1 MTKKILSV
9 LLAFVLLLGLLPVQS
24 VSAADTTN
32 TVIEIPG
39 GYRFGWKSIALSVPY
54 TASTYSQA
62 KLNTTSGSKANV
74 MNYVVTLPTKEASV
88 TLKNTYANDGSSYI
102 LVSPGKNADGVLD
115 INPTRYAGYTATIA
129 EDGNVVES
137 NFPKT
142 ATINTG
148 ETVTVNL
155 TNGNGQSA
163 YLFLFK
169 GTNGT
174 TVDAGTKYTYSVA
187 YACSFQFVYEGQ
199 VIDPTPVLTQNL
211 TYGGHLCAPDE
222 TLEPLTVAV
231 QPKEGCTFSYQW
243 YSGTDENDISTEIED
258 ATGPSFTPPT
268 STPGITFYKVVV
280 TGTADGV
287 DPVSVDSAVA
297 RIVVR
302 EASSQSFSLDTFFD
316 QPVAKLSG
324 SDTVYYLKWSTLSSG
339 KNESPLAKGDLKMT
353 GRLPDHV
360 TIKRVWTGSPVDA
373 FDLSSKRTVL
383 TVDDDT
389 GAFSLS
395 ISTSFGNDPMVTH
408 NRGKCYY
415 LELSNNEVY
424 TIVVDNDASE
434 LELTHNPSVVQ
445 LYNESDAE
453 TPIPDVFLVTN
464 LQSTSTKTSVIRGT
478 LRSDSPAVLRAQVQ
492 SGGEDLTGK
501 EISTAAML
509 AYWNKGQ
516 TNWVVVNGER
526 LPETGFF
533 SGSSDGDEEF
543 SSAPFTLKPG
553 LNVVEVYT
561 NAFSFAFEPKRVN
574 AWAGM
579 SDVQYK
585 TNGSPSSTPVVDTSS
600 VVYLIDY
607 QGEAATTLPTEEKQN
622 TELASVTAL
631 RYGDVGSK
639 MEPCAMVWDEE
650 AAQYQLCVPAA
661 YQSDAPNEFY
671 YVHSVLLSLRAV
683 AAGANVQVVTDVAG
697 LIAGKQVG
705 SCVFLNMDVLQGK
718 TDPGFT
724 IRVTSADGSATTD
737 YPVRIV
743 YTSSETAPLVN
754 ISGVKTD
761 VPFDGDVYAYYL
773 DFANKDAAN
782 GVMTV
787 TLPEGSAATIDGQS
801 YTSGTEVMLSPKKDF
816 CRLTITAADGY
827 TEKSYYFVTRYANN
841 NTIPYATISDS
852 SKKLAKEMLW
862 KWYDVLENTQVFEDY
877 WPIFMARATGNED
890 GTDYDFSNK
899 YVKNP
904 ARHVMNY
911 STDWSACIQEIVML
925 GYNPYDFP
933 RYVNG
938 KYVEHYNYVEGLLA
952 SSGPFAS
959 DVWYHMGTKTVG
971 APQSKLSSASG
982 TAAREKADL
991 DIRSWAIASLSD
1003 ADGFETKDLVAYID
1017 ALHGSQNTSGT
1028 YTSLWTNKSWH
1039 GDGSTGSN
1047 AFTIGCVLSAIASAG
1062 ADPDKQFE
1070 YKGHTPLQ
1078 TIKDTMFD
1086 EDGRFHSGG
1095 SSSGI
1100 LPKDMIIGL
1109 GDILHG
1115 SNVWA
1120 RYTLT
1125 ADKYNALIAKAK
1137 TLNVDTNSMPE
1148 TFTQTTAC
1156 GKAYYNLYDDVYD
1169 ALVAAGRT
1177 TEAKEMR
1184 PDVIWGMP
1192 QEVFADDVNAIKEDE
1207 VTEEQIK
1214 KLIDQYE
1221 AMDDASRKAVASDV
1235 LAKYQAL
1242 VAKGLALKAQKDGI
1256 TSKADDLYK
1265 KILALPDAA
1274 NIDDSNKE
1282 QTKTSVDAI
1291 RDAMSKADEDLLKWA
1306 GASVLG
1312 KLEAVEKELKDPT
1325 EKITVTFTLLGDH
1338 VHTETE
1344 TNVKHTLTAG
1354 NLKTWIAESTYQ
1366 VNPDTTVWD
1375 FIQPIL
1381 EKKGITW
1388 ETSGTGD
1395 SVYVKS
1401 LTYKGETI
1409 GEFTN
1414 GTNSGWQYTVNGEYP
1429 SVSIAATTLKNKD
1442 VVIFHY
1448 TDDYKQEGS
1457 SGGGDNPDPTPSGD
1471 KYTDQQ
1477 ISDAYKATGNALALK
1492 TPTTGSTNGEWL
1504 MLGLAR
1510 AEHTIDSSSKDAYL
1524 RSVRNHIDVNYKN
1537 GKLSNDKSTENSRI
1551 ILALT
1556 ALGEDPQT
1564 FVTGKNLLE
1573 GYSDFNWTVQQ
1584 GVAGPIFALLAI
1596 DSQKYTV
1603 PGNATIRND
1612 LIEEILDAQR
1622 KGGWSADST
1631 TPDVDMTAM
1640 AIQALAPYYKTNSD
1654 VKDAVNTAISYLF
1667 LQQND
1672 ATGAFPN
1679 ANNELSAESTAQ
1691 VIVALTS
1698 LGKNPA
1704 TEKRFQAG
1712 DKKLSPIDGLMRFYQ
1727 ENGKFSHKLD
1737 ADANDM
1743 ATEQSYYALVSYYR
1757 LKNGKTSL
1765 YDMTD
1770 LKDTTPETVASV
1782 IEKIN
1787 DIGPVTENSYE
1798 DIIAAEE
1805 AYNKLSNAD
1814 KAQLPEEYLDILN
1827 NAKQEYAVLL
1837 ANKKTDAK
1845 KELNDYYLGI
1855 DQKDYGEAGRKK
1867 LSEILAKAQRDITS
1881 AKSCPQV
1888 ESILRQ
1894 AISDLDAVRK
1904 GDITVSFRLIGSLE
1918 ATQDV
1923 NLTAD
1928 SYLPEY
1934 VTWIPTT
1941 KYELASNATVYDLFT
1956 EALSDAG
1963 LSAIG
1968 AEGGYVKTIYA
1979 PSCLGGYA
1987 LSEFTNG
1994 KRSGWMYTLNGK
2006 HSSNA
2011 LTDQKLED
2019 GDMVVWHYV
2028 NDYSH
2033 EVSDWSGDSQHPS
2046 LGNGTYYNGW
2056 LRAADITPERYVE
2069 QLLGKIL
2076 TVGKNGTV
2084 EPKLTLSHLGKS
2096 VTFTFK
2102 PDKGYRVKDVKVDG
2116 KSVGAVT
2123 TYTVDKLTVSTRIE
2137 VTFTNGKLPFT
2148 DVRESDWFY
2157 DDVVFA
2163 YENGLFSGTSDTTF
2177 SPNTSMTRAMLV
2189 TVLYRL
2195 EGQPTVNG
2203 RSGFSDVTFNSY
2215 YEDAVTWAADNGIVN
2230 GISTS
2235 TFSPNANVTRE
2246 QMAAIL
2252 YRYAQYKKY
2261 NTAANS
2267 SLNSFSDHAS
2277 VSGYAVTPLQ
2287 WAVAEKLINGSA
2299 GKLMPTGN
2307 ATRAQVA
2314 AILHRFVT
2322 NVAK

>member
-1 MTKKILSV
+1 MKKKRVFSV
-9 LLAFVLLLGLLPVQS
+9 LLLIVLTLLMTTSVLAEGNTYTVPVKGQKTGLTSFSTGDVTLSKEPVYAKMSDVTMRMGSKTMAYPIQYGCTLTVPSGTSS
-24 VSAADTTN
+24 VTITLNSTTEGCFFRVYEPSGALDPNAMMNGYASQEEAEDVSN
-32 TVIEIPG
+32 TVTIDLDENG
-39 GYRFGWKSIALSVPY
+39 KGKSQVVFPY
-54 TASTYSQA
+54 TYGQVSGTTTYSYSCYGHA
-62 KLNTTSGSKANV
+62 FIRFIVETAESKYKFDSNLPENKQYYQLGTEADALTVNV
-74 MNYVVTLPTKEASV
+74 PVSEGESV
-88 TLKNTYANDGSSYI
+88 TYKWYKGTDAGKIDTLVAESATFTPDTSATGITYYQVKA
-102 LVSPGKNADGVLD
+102 
-115 INPTRYAGYTATIA
+115 
-129 EDGNVVES
+129 
-137 NFPKT
+137 
-142 ATINTG
+142 
-148 ETVTVNL
+148 TVTPVEGEPEEISSRVMTAVVKDPNL
-155 TNGNGQSA
+155 KVS
-163 YLFLFK
+163 L
-169 GTNGT
+169 
-174 TVDAGTKYTYSVA
+174 DKYG
-187 YACSFQFVYEGQ
+187 YADLKKESDHVFSMKTDSEINVFVPKITGK
-199 VIDPTPVLTQNL
+199 L
-211 TYGGHLCAPDE
+211 PD
-222 TLEPLTVAV
+222 
-231 QPKEGCTFSYQW
+231 
-243 YSGTDENDISTEIED
+243 
-258 ATGPSFTPPT
+258 
-268 STPGITFYKVVV
+268 GITIK
-280 TGTADGV
+280 A
-287 DPVSVDSAVA
+287 A
-297 RIVVR
+297 
-302 EASSQSFSLDTFFD
+302 
-316 QPVAKLSG
+316 
-324 SDTVYYLKWSTLSSG
+324 WS
-339 KNESPLAKGDLKMT
+339 
-353 GRLPDHV
+353 
-360 TIKRVWTGSPVDA
+360 GSPVDR
-373 FDLSSKRTVL
+373 FDLTKQGAL
-383 TVDDDT
+383 TTNPDLNTFTLDLKAAVSDPAVANITFVDNP
-389 GAFSLS
+389 GYRHVYGRCLY
-395 ISTSFGNDPMVTH
+395 IQTSD
-408 NRGKCYY
+408 
-415 LELSNNEVY
+415 NEIY
-424 TIVVDNDASE
+424 TIVVDSSSTKSIGYKGNLPE
-434 LELTHNPSVVQ
+434 LVQ
-445 LYNESDAE
+445 LTDLDGTVFSDFQVSE
-453 TPIPDVFLVTN
+453 
-464 LQSTSTKTSVIRGT
+464 LQSTATTSAVVHGTISSTT
-478 LRSDSPAVLRAQVQ
+478 ALRAQVKN
-492 SGGEDLTGK
+492 GGTDPTQTRVNK
-501 EISTAAML
+501 DTSQ
-509 AYWNKGQ
+509 YWSEAHQ
-516 TNWVVVNGER
+516 NWIVVNGQPVGGSFYGLAE
-526 LPETGFF
+526 GF
-533 SGSSDGDEEF
+533 SGNSPAF
-543 SSAPFTLKPG
+543 SLQPG

-561 NAFSFAFEPKRVN
+561 NFQPFMLNNYTLMEDNGLRGTIIREDNSKN
-574 AWAGM
+574 
-579 SDVQYK
+579 QYTYKAIK
-585 TNGSPSSTPVVDTSS
+585 TGS

-607 QGEAATTLPTEEKQN
+607 QGDTTTAPTESTSN
-622 TELASVTAL
+622 TALGNVIAL
-631 RYGDVGSK
+631 RYGEETDYIGTCPVTWN
-639 MEPCAMVWDEE
+639 EDE
-650 AAQYQLCVPAA
+650 QTFILTVPESFNANGPTSA
-661 YQSDAPNEFY
+661 TSFFT
-671 YVHSVLLSLRAV
+671 HSVLMLAKPAGTGATADFTSNVNGLINGEV
-683 AAGANVQVVTDVAG
+683 AANCA
-697 LIAGKQVG
+697 
-705 SCVFLNMDVLQGK
+705 FLNIEKLYGQA
-718 TDPGFT
+718 DPSFNIT
-724 IRVTSADGSATTD
+724 VTAADGTTTKT
-737 YPVRIV
+737 YPVKVIYV
-743 YTSSETAPLVN
+743 SSDTKPGIE
-754 ISGVKTD
+754 VKGPTLD
-761 VPFDGDVYAYYL
+761 VEYSDNTYAYYL
-773 DFANKDAAN
+773 EYTNASASK
-782 GVMTV
+782 GTMTV
-787 TLPEGSAATIDGQS
+787 TVPEGAKATVNGTA
-801 YTSGTEVMLSPKKDF
+801 YTAPITLDPKEDF
-816 CRLTITAADGY
+816 YRVTITAADGVNAS
-827 TEKSYYFVTRYANN
+827 SYYFVTRYADG
-841 NTIPYATISDS
+841 TMPYTTLSAETEA
-852 SKKLAKEMLW
+852 LAKGMLTE
-862 KWYDVLENTQVFEDY
+862 WYDSLRSSNCFSSY
-877 WPIFMARATGNED
+877 WRIFMANATGNAD
-890 GTDYDFSNK
+890 GSAYDFNGA
-899 YVKNP
+899 YVVNP
-904 ARHVMNY
+904 AEHGKKQA
-911 STDWSACIQEIVML
+911 TDWAADILEIVML
-925 GYNPYDFP
+925 GYNPYSFP
-933 RYVNG
+933 YGENPTFDYVND
-938 KYVEHYNYVEGLLA
+938 GLLKCGG
-952 SSGPFAS
+952 GPYANN
-959 DVWYHMGTKTVG
+959 VWYHMATTAAG
-971 APQSKLSSASG
+971 APQTMLPTIQPNAVLP
-982 TAAREKADL
+982 TYDL
-991 DIRSWAIASLSD
+991 DTRAWIIASLSSCY
-1003 ADGFETKDLVAYID
+1003 ETKDMLYYVD
-1017 ALHGSQNTSGT
+1017 SLHNVQDTSGT
-1028 YTSLWTNKSWH
+1028 YTSLWKNQSWH
-1039 GDGSTGSN
+1039 GASSGN
-1047 AFTIGCVLSAIASAG
+1047 AYTTGCVLSAIASSG
-1062 ADPDKQFE
+1062 ADPDRMFAI
-1070 YKGHTPLQ
+1070 GDHTPLK
-1078 TIKDTMFD
+1078 TIRDTMYK
-1086 EDGRFHSGG
+1086 DGLFNGAV
-1095 SSSGI
+1095 
-1100 LPKDMIIGL
+1100 PKDMIIGL
-1109 GDILHG
+1109 GDVLHG

-1125 ADKYNALIAKAK
+1125 EQKYNALIAKAK
-1137 TLNVDTNSMPE
+1137 TLNVNTSSMPE

-1156 GKAYYNLYDDVYD
+1156 GKAYYDLYDDVYD

-1177 TEAKEMR
+1177 AEAKEMR

-1192 QEVFADDVNAIKEDE
+1192 QEVFADEVNKMPKASELTADDLADLE
-1207 VTEEQIK
+1207 
-1214 KLIDQYE
+1214 KLIEQYE

-1242 VAKGLALKAQKDGI
+1242 VAKGLSLKAGDNR
-1256 TSKADDLYK
+1256 AANLYK
-1265 KILALPDAA
+1265 DILALPDAA
-1274 NIDDSNKE
+1274 NINDSNKE

-1291 RDAMSKADEDLLKWA
+1291 RKAMSQADEDLLKWA
-1306 GASVLG
+1306 GASVLS
-1312 KLEAVEKELKDPT
+1312 KLEAVEQELEDPT

-1344 TNVKHTLTAG
+1344 TDVHTLKG
-1354 NLKTWIAESTYQ
+1354 NNLTTWIAEDTYQ

-1375 FIQPIL
+1375 FMQPIL
-1381 EKKGITW
+1381 EKNGIKW
-1388 ETSGTGD
+1388 DAGTGD

-1429 SVSIAATTLKNKD
+1429 SVSIAATTLKDKD

-1457 SGGGDNPDPTPSGD
+1457 SGGGDKPDPAPSGD

-1524 RSVRNHIDVNYKN
+1524 RSVRSYINKNYSN

-1564 FVTGKNLLE
+1564 FVTGNNLLE
-1573 GYSDFNWTVQQ
+1573 GYSDFNWTVKQ

-1603 PGNATIRND
+1603 PDYAKIRND
-1612 LIEEILDAQR
+1612 LIKEILDEQN
-1622 KGGWSADST
+1622 KGGWSADGKT
-1631 TPDVDMTAM
+1631 VDVDMTAM

-1654 VKDAVNTAISYLF
+1654 VKDAVDTAISYLI

-1679 ANNELSAESTAQ
+1679 ADGELTAESTAQ

-1704 TEKRFQAG
+1704 AEKHFQAG

-1770 LKDTTPETVASV
+1770 LKDNTPESVASV
-1782 IEKIN
+1782 IAKI
-1787 DIGPVTENSYE
+1787 DAIGSVTEDSYE
-1798 DIIAAEE
+1798 DIIAARE
-1805 AYNKLSNAD
+1805 AYKKLSNAD
-1814 KAQLPEEYLDILN
+1814 KAQLPDGYLEILE
-1827 NAKQEYAVLL
+1827 NAEKEYAELL

-1888 ESILRQ
+1888 DSILRQ

-1918 ATQDV
+1918 ASQDV
-1923 NLTAD
+1923 NLTTN

-1956 EALSDAG
+1956 EALRDAG

-2056 LRAADITPERYVE
+2056 LRAADISPERYVE

-2116 KSVGAVT
+2116 KSVGPVAS
-2123 TYTVDKLTVSTRIE
+2123 YTVDKLSVSTRIE

-2163 YENGLFSGTSDTTF
+2163 YENGLFAGTSDTTF
-2177 SPNTSMTRAMLV
+2177 SPNSSMTRAMLV

-2230 GISTS
+2230 GTSTS

-2252 YRYAQYKKY
+2252 YRYTQYKQY

-2277 VSGYAVTPLQ
+2277 VSGYAVAPLQ

>member
-1 MTKKILSV
+1 MFLPPHLVVKSHTGGFIVTKHRGLSLALAIILVLVLTVSVFADGDATTSYTVTVPSDLDEKIGNGGLKGFSLNVEPSSVKVDRVTGFVCLQGKKEMNWPNQFEYTLTVPTGTESVTIKLVSASSDSFFLEEEPNKPKLTAIASGVSSIPEGAITETTIALNDGKGSSKLVFPYQKNVKGKYSYASSNVFRFVVVTASPSYTFSSDLPEETYYTFGDTASPLSV
-9 LLAFVLLLGLLPVQS
+9 AVDAENVTYQWFSGG
-24 VSAADTTN
+24 SAASIN
-32 TVIEIPG
+32 QEI
-39 GYRFGWKSIALSVPY
+39 
-54 TASTYSQA
+54 
-62 KLNTTSGSKANV
+62 
-74 MNYVVTLPTKEASV
+74 
-88 TLKNTYANDGSSYI
+88 
-102 LVSPGKNADGVLD
+102 
-115 INPTRYAGYTATIA
+115 
-129 EDGNVVES
+129 
-137 NFPKT
+137 
-142 ATINTG
+142 TG
-148 ETVTVNL
+148 ETTNSYTPDISKLGVTYYRVK
-155 TNGNGQSA
+155 A
-163 YLFLFK
+163 
-169 GTNGT
+169 
-174 TVDAGTKYTYSVA
+174 TVTS
-187 YACSFQFVYEGQ
+187 EGG
-199 VIDPTPVLTQNL
+199 TPVELTSK
-211 TYGGHLCAPDE
+211 A
-222 TLEPLTVAV
+222 
-231 QPKEGCTFSYQW
+231 S
-243 YSGTDENDISTEIED
+243 
-258 ATGPSFTPPT
+258 
-268 STPGITFYKVVV
+268 KVVV
-280 TGTADGV
+280 KAPNVVFAPSTYDKKLLEKENGSDIYSFQMAASNDLSVFTGKITGTLPDGV
-287 DPVSVDSAVA
+287 
-297 RIVVR
+297 
-302 EASSQSFSLDTFFD
+302 
-316 QPVAKLSG
+316 
-324 SDTVYYLKWSTLSSG
+324 
-339 KNESPLAKGDLKMT
+339 
-353 GRLPDHV
+353 
-360 TIKRVWTGSPVDA
+360 TIERVWSGLPVDQ
-373 FDLSSKRTVL
+373 FDLTKDGAINYNYDLNTFTLNLENAVDESITAVKSSPTWKPYHHGYARCL
-383 TVDDDT
+383 Y
-389 GAFSLS
+389 
-395 ISTSFGNDPMVTH
+395 IQTSEN
-408 NRGKCYY
+408 KI
-415 LELSNNEVY
+415 Y
-424 TIVVDNDASE
+424 TIVADNDRCNSGFQSALPE
-434 LELTHNPSVVQ
+434 LVQ
-445 LYNESDAE
+445 LTDQNGTMITGSEVTGLQDAA
-453 TPIPDVFLVTN
+453 
-464 LQSTSTKTSVIRGT
+464 TKTSVIHQT
-478 LRSDSPAVLRAQVQ
+478 ITADESSVLRAQVKN
-492 SGGEDLTGK
+492 GGKIPTQYRVKDGHPGNWN
-501 EISTAAML
+501 EI
-509 AYWNKGQ
+509 Q
-516 TNWVVVNGER
+516 QNWIVVNGQKI
-526 LPETGFF
+526 GGNFYGA
-533 SGSSDGDEEF
+533 SNGVDGESPAF
-543 SSAPFTLKPG
+543 ALQPG

-561 NAFSFAFEPKRVN
+561 NVVPLAFNNNYKADNPGLN
-574 AWAGM
+574 AQVSYEA
-579 SDVQYK
+579 
-585 TNGSPSSTPVVDTSS
+585 TNKKVYTYQVMTTCA

-607 QGEAATTLPTEEKQN
+607 QGTSSATAPAENPT
-622 TELASVTAL
+622 TDLASVLAL
-631 RYGDVGSK
+631 RYGEADDYVVTCPIVWEESEQSYVLTVPETYKSNTPSATSTYYTHAVLLAAKPKMSGATSTFSGTSGLIVGSSVAN
-639 MEPCAMVWDEE
+639 CA
-650 AAQYQLCVPAA
+650 
-661 YQSDAPNEFY
+661 
-671 YVHSVLLSLRAV
+671 
-683 AAGANVQVVTDVAG
+683 
-697 LIAGKQVG
+697 
-705 SCVFLNMDVLQGK
+705 FLNIEALYNLEN
-718 TDPGFT
+718 PSFT
-724 IRVTSADGSATTD
+724 ITVTAANGATKD
-737 YPVRIV
+737 YPVKVV
-743 YTSSETAPLVN
+743 YVSSETKSGITVTGVN
-754 ISGVKTD
+754 LDIPYSSDT
-761 VPFDGDVYAYYL
+761 YTYYL
-773 DFANKDAAN
+773 NYANASATK
-782 GVMTV
+782 GTMTITV
-787 TLPEGSAATIDGQS
+787 PEGAKATVNGTA
-801 YTSGTEVMLSPKKDF
+801 YTEPITLDPKEDF
-816 CRLTITAADGY
+816 YRVTITAADGLN
-827 TEKSYYFVTRYANN
+827 TSSYYFVTKYADG
-841 NTIPYATISDS
+841 TIPYTTISNE
-852 SKKLAKEMLW
+852 SKAVAKEMLSG
-862 KWYDVLENTQVFEDY
+862 WYNALSGSKNFSSY
-877 WPIFMARATGNED
+877 WRIFMATATGNED
-890 GTDYDFSNK
+890 GSAYNFNGA
-899 YVKNP
+899 YVEDP
-904 ARHVMNY
+904 ARHTMKQA
-911 STDWSACIQEIVML
+911 TDWAACIMEIVML
-925 GYNPYDFP
+925 GQNPYDFP
-933 RYVNG
+933 RYENG
-938 KYVEHYNYVEGLLA
+938 VLNEHCNYVQGLIDCGGGDYA
-952 SSGPFAS
+952 NN
-959 DVWYHMGTKTVG
+959 VWYHMATKVTG
-971 APQSKLSSASG
+971 APQTKLSGMKMLSLQ
-982 TAAREKADL
+982 TTYDL
-991 DIRSWAIASLSD
+991 DTRAWAIASLV
-1003 ADGFETKDLVAYID
+1003 GCVEPKDMLLYVD
-1017 ALHGSQNTSGT
+1017 SLHDVQDTSGK
-1028 YTSLWTNKSWH
+1028 YVSLWTNQSWH
-1039 GDGSTGSN
+1039 GASSGNSY
-1047 AFTIGCVLSAIASAG
+1047 TIGCVISAIAASG
-1062 ADPDKQFE
+1062 ADPDRLFALEKA
-1070 YKGHTPLQ
+1070 TPLH
-1078 TIKDTMFD
+1078 TIKNVMYK
-1086 EDGRFHSGG
+1086 DGLFYSNGNSTG
-1095 SSSGI
+1095 V

-1125 ADKYNALIAKAK
+1125 EQKYNALIAKAK
-1137 TLNVDTNSMPE
+1137 TLNVDTNSMPA
-1148 TFTQTTAC
+1148 TFTQTTDC
-1156 GKAYYNLYDDVYD
+1156 GKAYYDLYDDVYD
-1169 ALVAAGRT
+1169 ALVAAGKT
-1177 TEAKEMR
+1177 AEAKEMR

-1192 QEVFADDVNAIKEDE
+1192 YEVFADEVNKMPAADE
-1207 VTEEQIK
+1207 LTVDDLADLE
-1214 KLIDQYE
+1214 KLIAQYE
-1221 AMDDASRKAVASDV
+1221 EMDDASRKAVASDV

-1242 VAKGLALKAQKDGI
+1242 VAKGLSLKAGDNR
-1256 TSKADDLYK
+1256 AANLYK
-1265 KILALPDAA
+1265 DILALPDAA

-1282 QTKTSVDAI
+1282 QVKASVDAI
-1291 RDAMSKADEDLLKWA
+1291 RKAMSDADKELLKWA

-1312 KLEAVEKELKDPT
+1312 KLEAVEQELEDPT

-1338 VHTETE
+1338 VHTETDA
-1344 TNVKHTLTAG
+1344 NVKHTLTAG
-1354 NLKTWIAESTYQ
+1354 NLETWIAESTYQ
-1366 VNPDTTVWD
+1366 VNPDTTVWE
-1375 FIQPIL
+1375 FMQPIL
-1381 EKKGITW
+1381 AKKGIKW
-1388 ETSGTGD
+1388 DAGTGD

-1401 LTYKGETI
+1401 LTYEGVTI

-1414 GTNSGWQYTVNGEYP
+1414 GKLSGWKYTVNGEYP
-1429 SVSIAATTLKNKD
+1429 DVSVATKKLSADD

-1448 TDDYKQEGS
+1448 TDDYTVDDIK
-1457 SGGGDNPDPTPSGD
+1457 GGDNPDPTPSGD

-1477 ISDAYKATGNALALK
+1477 ISDAYTATGNALALK
-1492 TPTTGSTNGEWL
+1492 NPATGSVGGEWL

-1510 AEHTIDSSSKDAYL
+1510 ADHVIASSSKTAYL
-1524 RSVRNHIDVNYKN
+1524 SSVRSYINANYN
-1537 GKLSNDKSTENSRI
+1537 SGKLSNDKSTENSRI
-1551 ILALT
+1551 VLALT

-1573 GYSDFNWTVQQ
+1573 GYSDFDWTVQQ
-1584 GVAGPIFALLAI
+1584 GVTGPIFALLAI
-1596 DSQKYTV
+1596 DSQKYIV

-1612 LIEEILDAQR
+1612 LIEEILKAQ
-1622 KGGWSADST
+1622 KNNGGWSADGKT
-1631 TPDVDMTAM
+1631 VDVDMTAM
-1640 AIQALAPYYKTNSD
+1640 AIQALAPYYKKNNTD
-1654 VKDAVNTAISYLF
+1654 VVEAVNAALVYLVS
-1667 LQQND
+1667 QQNE

-1782 IEKIN
+1782 MEKI
-1787 DIGPVTENSYE
+1787 DAIRTVTEYSYE

-1888 ESILRQ
+1888 DSILRQ

-1923 NLTAD
+1923 NLTTD

-2056 LRAADITPERYVE
+2056 LRAADISPERYVE

-2116 KSVGAVT
+2116 KSVGPVAS
-2123 TYTVDKLTVSTRIE
+2123 YTVDKLSVSTRIE

-2215 YEDAVTWAADNGIVN
+2215 YEDAVTWAANNGIVN
-2230 GISTS
+2230 GTSTS

-2252 YRYAQYKKY
+2252 YRYTQYKQY

-2277 VSGYAVTPLQ
+2277 VSGYAVMPLQ

>member
-1 MTKKILSV
+1 MIKNKSRF
-9 LLAFVLLLGLLPVQS
+9 LLALLLCVALTLGVMVFAADSTPIKTPSTTGLTQFTLSTSPLNIDDAPVLSAFKLKETSVKTLYEYTYIVPANTESVTVSFTSSDRNGFFVERENGTVSIADFTKLQNQPADTISETTVTLVNGKGSSNCILPYVVSGFTGGTAENPTKIDSWKVANFFVYQFHFETEAASASITEDLIPRAVYNPGDTVTPLKIAVSAPETSKVAYTWYRGATPETATTVIEGADEATYTPAATDVGVTYYRVVATITEDGKEPVELRSATTKFVVKKQNVQFSLQTYMKRELQIVDGSEKIYTLKEKLTGLADKHLLYVSKGMLTGTIPDDVTIES
-24 VSAADTTN
+24 VWSGSAADELDLKQEGALTVDYDTN
-32 TVIEIPG
+32 TFVIDLT
-39 GYRFGWKSIALSVPY
+39 KA
-54 TASTYSQA
+54 Q
-62 KLNTTSGSKANV
+62 SK
-74 MNYVVTLPTKEASV
+74 E
-88 TLKNTYANDGSSYI
+88 
-102 LVSPGKNADGVLD
+102 
-115 INPTRYAGYTATIA
+115 
-129 EDGNVVES
+129 
-137 NFPKT
+137 
-142 ATINTG
+142 
-148 ETVTVNL
+148 
-155 TNGNGQSA
+155 SA
-163 YLFLFK
+163 YLAENSQRSVYQHFL
-169 GTNGT
+169 GR
-174 TVDAGTKYTYSVA
+174 
-187 YACSFQFVYEGQ
+187 C
-199 VIDPTPVLTQNL
+199 I
-211 TYGGHLCAPDE
+211 
-222 TLEPLTVAV
+222 
-231 QPKEGCTFSYQW
+231 
-243 YSGTDENDISTEIED
+243 
-258 ATGPSFTPPT
+258 
-268 STPGITFYKVVV
+268 
-280 TGTADGV
+280 
-287 DPVSVDSAVA
+287 
-297 RIVVR
+297 
-302 EASSQSFSLDTFFD
+302 
-316 QPVAKLSG
+316 
-324 SDTVYYLKWSTLSSG
+324 YLK
-339 KNESPLAKGDLKMT
+339 
-353 GRLPDHV
+353 
-360 TIKRVWTGSPVDA
+360 
-373 FDLSSKRTVL
+373 
-383 TVDDDT
+383 
-389 GAFSLS
+389 
-395 ISTSFGNDPMVTH
+395 TSQGI
-408 NRGKCYY
+408 
-415 LELSNNEVY
+415 Y
-424 TIVVDNDASE
+424 TIVMDSDSFDDLSKQYIPRTVE
-434 LELTHNPSVVQ
+434 LVGANGIALPEFQVQ
-445 LYNESDAE
+445 LSADDTVTGSVYQASLTLDTPALLRARVKNRGELAEQQITYGMRYNTWKQTQENWVLVNGQPVGGKFHGQTDVADGTSDA
-453 TPIPDVFLVTN
+453 
-464 LQSTSTKTSVIRGT
+464 
-478 LRSDSPAVLRAQVQ
+478 
-492 SGGEDLTGK
+492 
-501 EISTAAML
+501 
-509 AYWNKGQ
+509 
-516 TNWVVVNGER
+516 
-526 LPETGFF
+526 
-533 SGSSDGDEEF
+533 
-543 SSAPFTLKPG
+543 FTLNPG
-553 LNVVEVYT
+553 WNVVEVYT
-561 NAFSFAFEPKRVN
+561 NFSPYYLLNDSTA
-574 AWAGM
+574 A
-579 SDVQYK
+579 
-585 TNGSPSSTPVVDTSS
+585 SPGIHESILSSGYNFKSVSETS
-600 VVYLIDY
+600 VVYLINFTGNSATDIPKADDADTSLQEVQALHFGVTNANIAICPVRKVEDGY
-607 QGEAATTLPTEEKQN
+607 ELTVPQSFDTNQGERTTYNEYTHAVLIAATPKVPGATATFSGSDGLVIGE
-622 TELASVTAL
+622 SVADGAL
-631 RYGDVGSK
+631 LNMEALYGKDKS
-639 MEPCAMVWDEE
+639 
-650 AAQYQLCVPAA
+650 
-661 YQSDAPNEFY
+661 FTIT
-671 YVHSVLLSLRAV
+671 V
-683 AAGANVQVVTDVAG
+683 AAVNGTT
-697 LIAGKQVG
+697 
-705 SCVFLNMDVLQGK
+705 K
-718 TDPGFT
+718 T
-724 IRVTSADGSATTD
+724 
-737 YPVRIV
+737 
-743 YTSSETAPLVN
+743 YTVH
-754 ISGVKTD
+754 V
-761 VPFDGDVYAYYL
+761 VYASSDINSEIQVTGPTLDNPYNSDIYTYYL
-773 DFANKDAAN
+773 DYTSASAPKGTMAITPPA
-782 GVMTV
+782 GSTV
-787 TLPEGSAATIDGQS
+787 TVNGAA
-801 YTSGTEVMLSPKKDF
+801 YTAGTAIELDPKQDF
-816 CRLTITAADGY
+816 YRLTITAADNV
-827 TEKSYYFVTRYANN
+827 TEKSYYFVTRYKDG
-841 NTIPYATISDS
+841 TVPYATISS
-852 SKKLAKEMLW
+852 ESKQLAKEMLW
-862 KWYDVLENTQVFEDY
+862 KYYETLESSKYFNSY
-877 WPIFMARATGNED
+877 WNIFRAKAATGAE
-890 GTDYDFSNK
+890 GIADYNFDEK
-899 YVKNP
+899 YVKDP
-904 ARHVMNY
+904 ARHTMKY
-911 STDWSACIQEIVML
+911 TTDWAACILEIVML
-925 GYNPYDFP
+925 GRDPYHFPFYDNGVYIEDFD
-933 RYVNG
+933 YVTAFRTR
-938 KYVEHYNYVEGLLA
+938 EG
-952 SSGPFAS
+952 SGAFAS
-959 DVWYHMGTKTVG
+959 DVWYQFAAKAVGDSSSGKLTV
-971 APQSKLSSASG
+971 
-982 TAAREKADL
+982 EKGFALNKDYEWL
-991 DIRSWAIASLSD
+991 DIRAWGIAALAGS
-1003 ADGFETKDLVAYID
+1003 EPKDMVRYVD
-1017 ALHGSQNTSGT
+1017 TLHNEQITNSSSEFQ
-1028 YTSLWTNKSWH
+1028 SLWDNSHGIGNGTNPN
-1039 GDGSTGSN
+1039 TV
-1047 AFTIGCVLSAIASAG
+1047 GCVLSAIAAAG
-1062 ADPDKQFE
+1062 ADPDKQFV
-1070 YKGHTPLQ
+1070 YDGVKPLE
-1078 TIKDTMFD
+1078 TIKETMYRA
-1086 EDGRFHSGG
+1086 DGLFYSGKNSTQTG
-1095 SSSGI
+1095 ELS
-1100 LPKDMIIGL
+1100 KDIVIGL
-1109 GDILHG
+1109 GDVMHG
-1115 SNVWA
+1115 SNVWD
-1120 RYTLT
+1120 RYALT
-1125 ADKYNALIAKAK
+1125 AEKYNALIEKAK
-1137 TLNVDTNSMPE
+1137 KLGVSVDGVPTEFVEADENVSRAYFSLYQKVADELEKTGDTS
-1148 TFTQTTAC
+1148 
-1156 GKAYYNLYDDVYD
+1156 
-1169 ALVAAGRT
+1169 
-1177 TEAKEMR
+1177 MR
-1184 PDVIWGMP
+1184 PKVIWGMP
-1192 QEVFADDVNAIKEDE
+1192 YEVFADEVNKMRAANELTVDDLADLE
-1207 VTEEQIK
+1207 
-1214 KLIDQYE
+1214 KLIAQYE
-1221 AMDDASRKAVASDV
+1221 AMDDSSRKAVASDV

-1242 VAKGLALKAQKDGI
+1242 VAKGLSLKAGDNR
-1256 TSKADDLYK
+1256 AANLYK
-1265 KILALPDAA
+1265 DILALPDAA
-1274 NIDDSNKE
+1274 NINDSNKE

-1312 KLEAVEKELKDPT
+1312 KLEAVEQELKDPT

-1344 TNVKHTLTAG
+1344 TDVHTLKAK
-1354 NLKTWIAESTYQ
+1354 NLETWIAEDTYQ

-1375 FIQPIL
+1375 FIKPIL

-1388 ETSGTGD
+1388 ETSGNGD

-1401 LTYKGETI
+1401 LTYEGVTI

-1414 GTNSGWQYTVNGEYP
+1414 GNLSGWTYTVNGEYP
-1429 SVSIAATTLKNKD
+1429 DVSVAAKKLSAND

-1448 TDDYKQEGS
+1448 TDDYTVDDNK
-1457 SGGGDNPDPTPSGD
+1457 GGDKPDPAPSGD

-1524 RSVRNHIDVNYKN
+1524 RSVRSYIKRDYKN

-1573 GYSDFNWTVQQ
+1573 GYSDFDWTVQQ
-1584 GVAGPIFALLAI
+1584 GVTGPIFALLAI

-1603 PGNATIRND
+1603 PDNATIRND
-1612 LIEEILDAQR
+1612 LIEEILKAQ
-1622 KGGWSADST
+1622 KNNGGWSADGKT
-1631 TPDVDMTAM
+1631 VDVDMTAM
-1640 AIQALAPYYKTNSD
+1640 AIQALAPYYKKNNTD
-1654 VKDAVNTAISYLF
+1654 VVEPVNAALGYLVS
-1667 LQQND
+1667 QQNE

-1679 ANNELSAESTAQ
+1679 AKSELSAESTAQ

-1757 LKNGKTSL
+1757 LKNDKTSL

-2056 LRAADITPERYVE
+2056 LRAADISPERYVE

-2116 KSVGAVT
+2116 KSVGPVAS
-2123 TYTVDKLTVSTRIE
+2123 YTVDKLSVSTRIE

-2195 EGQPTVNG
+2195 EGQPAVNG
-2203 RSGFSDVTFNSY
+2203 RSGFSDVQYNGY

-2261 NTAANS
+2261 NTAASS
-2267 SLNSFSDHAS
+2267 SLNSFSDHTS
-2277 VSGYAVTPLQ
+2277 VSGYAVMPLQ

>member
-1 MTKKILSV
+1 MHPAKHTMT
-9 LLAFVLLLGLLPVQS
+9 
-24 VSAADTTN
+24 
-32 TVIEIPG
+32 
-39 GYRFGWKSIALSVPY
+39 
-54 TASTYSQA
+54 QA
-62 KLNTTSGSKANV
+62 
-74 MNYVVTLPTKEASV
+74 
-88 TLKNTYANDGSSYI
+88 
-102 LVSPGKNADGVLD
+102 
-115 INPTRYAGYTATIA
+115 
-129 EDGNVVES
+129 
-137 NFPKT
+137 
-142 ATINTG
+142 
-148 ETVTVNL
+148 
-155 TNGNGQSA
+155 
-163 YLFLFK
+163 
-169 GTNGT
+169 
-174 TVDAGTKYTYSVA
+174 
-187 YACSFQFVYEGQ
+187 
-199 VIDPTPVLTQNL
+199 
-211 TYGGHLCAPDE
+211 
-222 TLEPLTVAV
+222 
-231 QPKEGCTFSYQW
+231 
-243 YSGTDENDISTEIED
+243 
-258 ATGPSFTPPT
+258 
-268 STPGITFYKVVV
+268 
-280 TGTADGV
+280 
-287 DPVSVDSAVA
+287 
-297 RIVVR
+297 
-302 EASSQSFSLDTFFD
+302 
-316 QPVAKLSG
+316 
-324 SDTVYYLKWSTLSSG
+324 
-339 KNESPLAKGDLKMT
+339 
-353 GRLPDHV
+353 
-360 TIKRVWTGSPVDA
+360 
-373 FDLSSKRTVL
+373 
-383 TVDDDT
+383 
-389 GAFSLS
+389 
-395 ISTSFGNDPMVTH
+395 
-408 NRGKCYY
+408 
-415 LELSNNEVY
+415 
-424 TIVVDNDASE
+424 
-434 LELTHNPSVVQ
+434 
-445 LYNESDAE
+445 
-453 TPIPDVFLVTN
+453 
-464 LQSTSTKTSVIRGT
+464 
-478 LRSDSPAVLRAQVQ
+478 
-492 SGGEDLTGK
+492 
-501 EISTAAML
+501 
-509 AYWNKGQ
+509 
-516 TNWVVVNGER
+516 
-526 LPETGFF
+526 
-533 SGSSDGDEEF
+533 
-543 SSAPFTLKPG
+543 
-553 LNVVEVYT
+553 
-561 NAFSFAFEPKRVN
+561 
-574 AWAGM
+574 
-579 SDVQYK
+579 
-585 TNGSPSSTPVVDTSS
+585 
-600 VVYLIDY
+600 
-607 QGEAATTLPTEEKQN
+607 
-622 TELASVTAL
+622 
-631 RYGDVGSK
+631 
-639 MEPCAMVWDEE
+639 
-650 AAQYQLCVPAA
+650 
-661 YQSDAPNEFY
+661 
-671 YVHSVLLSLRAV
+671 
-683 AAGANVQVVTDVAG
+683 
-697 LIAGKQVG
+697 
-705 SCVFLNMDVLQGK
+705 
-718 TDPGFT
+718 
-724 IRVTSADGSATTD
+724 
-737 YPVRIV
+737 
-743 YTSSETAPLVN
+743 
-754 ISGVKTD
+754 
-761 VPFDGDVYAYYL
+761 
-773 DFANKDAAN
+773 
-782 GVMTV
+782 
-787 TLPEGSAATIDGQS
+787 
-801 YTSGTEVMLSPKKDF
+801 
-816 CRLTITAADGY
+816 
-827 TEKSYYFVTRYANN
+827 
-841 NTIPYATISDS
+841 
-852 SKKLAKEMLW
+852 
-862 KWYDVLENTQVFEDY
+862 
-877 WPIFMARATGNED
+877 
-890 GTDYDFSNK
+890 
-899 YVKNP
+899 
-904 ARHVMNY
+904 
-911 STDWSACIQEIVML
+911 TDWAACIMEIIML
-925 GYNPYDFP
+925 GRNPYDFP
-933 RYVNG
+933 RYENG
-938 KYVEHYNYVEGLLA
+938 VLNEHYNYVQGLIDCGT
-952 SSGPFAS
+952 GPFAN
-959 DVWYHMGTKTVG
+959 DVWYTFAAQAAGLKH
-971 APQSKLSSASG
+971 PAS
-982 TAAREKADL
+982 TENALNRTFDL
-991 DIRSWAIASLSD
+991 DTRAWTIAALSGELSTKELVYYVDSLHD
-1003 ADGFETKDLVAYID
+1003 VQD
-1017 ALHGSQNTSGT
+1017 TSGT
-1028 YTSLWTNKSWH
+1028 YTSLWTNQSYH
-1039 GDGSTGSN
+1039 GASSGN
-1047 AFTIGCVLSAIASAG
+1047 AYTIGCVLSAIASAG
-1062 ADPDKQFE
+1062 ADPDVQFA
-1070 YKGHTPLQ
+1070 YGNHTPLQ
-1078 TIKDTMFD
+1078 TIKETMYK
-1086 EDGRFHSGG
+1086 DGLFYSNG
-1095 SSSGI
+1095 SNDGV

-1109 GDILHG
+1109 GDVLHG

-1125 ADKYNALIAKAK
+1125 ADKYDSLIAKAN
-1137 TLNVDTNSMPE
+1137 TLNVDTSSMPAP
-1148 TFTQTTAC
+1148 FTQTTKC
-1156 GKAYYNLYDDVYD
+1156 GKAYYDLYDAVYA

-1177 TEAKEMR
+1177 AEAKEMR

-1192 QEVFADDVNAIKEDE
+1192 YEAFADEVNKMPEASALKAENLADLE
-1207 VTEEQIK
+1207 
-1214 KLIDQYE
+1214 KLIAQYE
-1221 AMDDASRKAVASDV
+1221 AMDDSSRKAVASDV

-1242 VAKGLALKAQKDGI
+1242 VAKGLSLKAGDNR
-1256 TSKADDLYK
+1256 AANLYK
-1265 KILALPDAA
+1265 DILALPDAA
-1274 NIDDSNKE
+1274 NINDSNKE

-1291 RDAMSKADEDLLKWA
+1291 RKAMSKADEDLLKWA

-1312 KLEAVEKELKDPT
+1312 KLEAVEKELEDPT

-1344 TNVKHTLTAG
+1344 TDVKHTLTAG
-1354 NLKTWIAESTYQ
+1354 NLETWIAEDTYQ

-1375 FIQPIL
+1375 FMQPIL
-1381 EKKGITW
+1381 TKNGITP
-1388 ETSGTGD
+1388 ETSGNGN

-1401 LTYKGETI
+1401 LTREGKRI

-1414 GTNSGWQYTVNGEYP
+1414 GNLSGWKYTVNGEYP
-1429 SVSIAATTLKNKD
+1429 SVSIAAKKLSADD

-1448 TDDYKQEGS
+1448 TDDYTVDDIK
-1457 SGGGDNPDPTPSGD
+1457 GGDNPDPTPSGD
-1471 KYTDQQ
+1471 KFTDQQ
-1477 ISDAYKATGNALALK
+1477 ISDAYTATGNALALK
-1492 TPTTGSTNGEWL
+1492 NPSTGSVGGEWL

-1510 AEHTIDSSSKDAYL
+1510 ADHVISSSSKDAYL
-1524 RSVRNHIDVNYKN
+1524 SSVRSYINENYNN

-1654 VKDAVNTAISYLF
+1654 VKDAVNTAISYLI

-1704 TEKRFQAG
+1704 TERRFQAG
-1712 DKKLSPIDGLMRFYQ
+1712 DKKLSPIDGLMRFYKG
-1727 ENGKFSHKLD
+1727 NGKFSHKLD

-1770 LKDTTPETVASV
+1770 LKDNTPESVASV
-1782 IEKIN
+1782 IAKI
-1787 DIGPVTENSYE
+1787 DAIGSVTEDSYE
-1798 DIIAAEE
+1798 DIIAARE
-1805 AYNKLSNAD
+1805 AYKKLSNAD
-1814 KAQLPEEYLDILN
+1814 KAQLPDGYLEILE
-1827 NAKQEYAVLL
+1827 NAEKEYAELL

-1888 ESILRQ
+1888 DSILRQ

-1918 ATQDV
+1918 ASQDV
-1923 NLTAD
+1923 NLTTD

-1956 EALSDAG
+1956 EALRDAG

-2056 LRAADITPERYVE
+2056 LRAADISPERYVE

-2116 KSVGAVT
+2116 KSVGPVAS
-2123 TYTVDKLTVSTRIE
+2123 YTVDKLSVSTRIE

-2157 DDVVFA
+2157 DDVIFA
-2163 YENGLFSGTSDTTF
+2163 YENGLFAGTSDTTF
-2177 SPNTSMTRAMLV
+2177 SPNASMTRAMLV

-2195 EGQPTVNG
+2195 EGQPAVNG

-2215 YEDAVTWAADNGIVN
+2215 YEDAVTWAANNGIVN
-2230 GISTS
+2230 GTSTS

-2261 NTAANS
+2261 NTSASS

-2287 WAVAEKLINGSA
+2287 WAVAEKLVNGSA

-2314 AILHRFVT
+2314 AILHRFVA

>member
-9 LLAFVLLLGLLPVQS
+9 LLAFVLLFGLLPVQS
-24 VSAADTTN
+24 VSAADDTN
-32 TVIEIPG
+32 TVINIPG
-39 GYRFGWKSIALSVPY
+39 GYIFGWNSIALSVPY

-62 KLNTTSGSKANV
+62 KLNTTSGSKASV

-88 TLKNTYANDGSSYI
+88 TLKNTYANDGNSYI

-115 INPTRYAGYTATIA
+115 INPARNAVYTATIA

-137 NFPKT
+137 DFPTT

-163 YLFLFK
+163 YLFLLRGK
-169 GTNGT
+169 NGT
-174 TVDAGTKYTYSVA
+174 SVEEGTRYSYSVA

-199 VIDPTPVLTQNL
+199 KIDPTPVLTQNL

-395 ISTSFGNDPMVTH
+395 ISTTFGNDPMVTH

-553 LNVVEVYT
+553 LNAVEVYT

-631 RYGDVGSK
+631 RYGNVGSK

-787 TLPEGSAATIDGQS
+787 TLPEGSAATMDGQS

-991 DIRSWAIASLSD
+991 DIRSWAIASLAECVD
-1003 ADGFETKDLVAYID
+1003 TKDIVRYVD
-1017 ALHGSQNTSGT
+1017 GLHDSHNTSGP
-1028 YTSLWTNKSWH
+1028 YISLWTNQSFH
-1039 GDGSTGSN
+1039 GATGGN
-1047 AFTIGCVLSAIASAG
+1047 TYTIGCVLSAIASSG
-1062 ADPDKQFE
+1062 ADPDKQFA
-1070 YKGHTPLQ
+1070 YDGHTPLQ
-1078 TIKDTMFD
+1078 TIKDVLYV
-1086 EDGRFHSGG
+1086 DGLFRPIGG
-1095 SSSGI
+1095 SPA
-1100 LPKDMIIGL
+1100 LPKDMVIGL

-1125 ADKYNALIAKAK
+1125 ADKYNSLIAKAK
-1137 TLNVDTNSMPE
+1137 TLNVDTSSMPE
-1148 TFTQTTAC
+1148 TFMQTTAC
-1156 GKAYYNLYDDVYD
+1156 GKAYYDLYDDVYD

-1177 TEAKEMR
+1177 AEAKEMR

-1192 QEVFADDVNAIKEDE
+1192 YEAFADEVNKMPEASALTAENLADLE
-1207 VTEEQIK
+1207 
-1214 KLIDQYE
+1214 KLIAQYE
-1221 AMDDASRKAVASDV
+1221 AMDDSSRKAVASDV

-1242 VAKGLALKAQKDGI
+1242 VAKGLALKAQQDNI

-1282 QTKTSVDAI
+1282 QVKASVDAI
-1291 RDAMSKADEDLLKWA
+1291 RKAMSKADEDLLKWA

-1312 KLEAVEKELKDPT
+1312 KLEAVEQELEDPT

-1344 TNVKHTLTAG
+1344 TDVHTLKDG
-1354 NLKTWIAESTYQ
+1354 NLTTWIATDTYQ

-1375 FIQPIL
+1375 FLQPIL
-1381 EKKGITW
+1381 TKNGITP

-1401 LTYKGETI
+1401 LTYKGEKI

-1414 GTNSGWQYTVNGEYP
+1414 GNLSGWKYTVNGEYP
-1429 SVSIAATTLKNKD
+1429 SVSIAAKKLNADD

-1448 TDDYKQEGS
+1448 TDDYKVDDIKGGGS
-1457 SGGGDNPDPTPSGD
+1457 SDPEPGD

-1477 ISDAYKATGNALALK
+1477 ISDTYTATGNALALK
-1492 TPTTGSTNGEWL
+1492 NPSTGSVGGEWL

-1510 AEHTIDSSSKDAYL
+1510 ADHVISSSSKDAYL
-1524 RSVRNHIDVNYKN
+1524 RSVRSYINANYNN

-1564 FVTGKNLLE
+1564 FVAGKNLLE
-1573 GYSDFNWTVQQ
+1573 GYSDFDWTVQQ
-1584 GVAGPIFALLAI
+1584 GVTGPIFALLAI

-1603 PGNATIRND
+1603 PDYANIRND
-1612 LIEEILDAQR
+1612 LIKEILDEQ
-1622 KGGWSADST
+1622 KNNGGWSADGT
-1631 TPDVDMTAM
+1631 AADVDMTAM
-1640 AIQALAPYYKTNSD
+1640 AIQALAPYYKKNNTG
-1654 VKDAVNTAISYLF
+1654 VVEAVNAALVYLVS
-1667 LQQND
+1667 QQNE

-1737 ADANDM
+1737 AAANDM

-1827 NAKQEYAVLL
+1827 NAKQEYAELL

-1888 ESILRQ
+1888 DSILRQ

-1923 NLTAD
+1923 NLTTD

-1956 EALSDAG
+1956 EALRDAG

-1987 LSEFTNG
+1987 LSEFSNG

-2056 LRAADITPERYVE
+2056 LRAADISPERYVE

-2137 VTFTNGKLPFT
+2137 IEFTNGTLPFT

-2195 EGQPTVNG
+2195 EGQPAVNG
-2203 RSGFSDVTFNSY
+2203 RSGFSDVQYNGY

-2261 NTAANS
+2261 NTAASS

-2277 VSGYAVTPLQ
+2277 VSGYAVMPLQ

>member
-1 MTKKILSV
+1 MKKSKRCLSLIVSLLCIMLAFSSVVGAESASTFATNETSGMTSFTLSQELNKKDGPVTASDTFGFSDYKKKTVPIYEYTFEVPAGTTEVVLSFTSSDTENGCFVEAESGTLSLMNDYLQPKTKPANALNENKTTVDIVNGTGSTKCILS
-9 LLAFVLLLGLLPVQS
+9 
-24 VSAADTTN
+24 
-32 TVIEIPG
+32 
-39 GYRFGWKSIALSVPY
+39 
-54 TASTYSQA
+54 
-62 KLNTTSGSKANV
+62 
-74 MNYVVTLPTKEASV
+74 
-88 TLKNTYANDGSSYI
+88 
-102 LVSPGKNADGVLD
+102 
-115 INPTRYAGYTATIA
+115 YTATGSEMNRKWSVGNNKIFRFCFVEASDTISLETPLPERIQYNQGDTAQALSIA
-129 EDGNVVES
+129 VNAPNGSDIQYRWYYGATAETAATLIEGANTNEYTPTTDTVGVTYYRV
-137 NFPKT
+137 T
-142 ATINTG
+142 ATIPTEEGKAPVVLNSTAKFVVKDPNVQFALTTYTDFHSDFKLESSENYAQLYTLKWDSKSLRELIYVFGGKISGTLPDNVTIEKVWSGSPGEEYDLSKEGAVKYDYDKNT
-148 ETVTVNL
+148 
-155 TNGNGQSA
+155 
-163 YLFLFK
+163 F
-169 GTNGT
+169 
-174 TVDAGTKYTYSVA
+174 
-187 YACSFQFVYEGQ
+187 
-199 VIDPTPVLTQNL
+199 VIDLVTAATP
-211 TYGGHLCAPDE
+211 E
-222 TLEPLTVAV
+222 VADIAGKTSV
-231 QPKEGCTFSYQW
+231 SYQHFLGRCL
-243 YSGTDENDISTEIED
+243 YLK
-258 ATGPSFTPPT
+258 T
-268 STPGITFYKVVV
+268 ST
-280 TGTADGV
+280 
-287 DPVSVDSAVA
+287 
-297 RIVVR
+297 
-302 EASSQSFSLDTFFD
+302 
-316 QPVAKLSG
+316 
-324 SDTVYYLKWSTLSSG
+324 G
-339 KNESPLAKGDLKMT
+339 K
-353 GRLPDHV
+353 
-360 TIKRVWTGSPVDA
+360 
-373 FDLSSKRTVL
+373 
-383 TVDDDT
+383 
-389 GAFSLS
+389 
-395 ISTSFGNDPMVTH
+395 
-408 NRGKCYY
+408 
-415 LELSNNEVY
+415 VY
-424 TIVVDNDASE
+424 TIVADGGGNDESYWKYHPEYVELVDQNGTALSDYRVSSPATGVRSS
-434 LELTHNPSVVQ
+434 SVVSGS
-445 LYNESDAE
+445 LTSDA
-453 TPIPDVFLVTN
+453 PV
-464 LQSTSTKTSVIRGT
+464 
-478 LRSDSPAVLRAQVQ
+478 VLRAQVCN
-492 SGGEDLTGK
+492 SDIGFVGHKIEPRTFAASWK
-501 EISTAAML
+501 ESQL
-509 AYWNKGQ
+509 
-516 TNWVVVNGER
+516 NWVLVNGE
-526 LPETGFF
+526 PVGGTFHGKTDTANGI
-533 SGSSDGDEEF
+533 SP
-543 SSAPFTLKPG
+543 AFTLQPG
-553 LNVVEVYT
+553 LNVIEVYT
-561 NAFSFAFEPKRVN
+561 NLRPYWLQNDSAETRSGLIGTVFSTNAAGEDLAFKSIA
-574 AWAGM
+574 
-579 SDVQYK
+579 
-585 TNGSPSSTPVVDTSS
+585 TTS

-607 QGEAATTLPTEEKQN
+607 QGTSAQN
-622 TELASVTAL
+622 IPQDNQTDTSLQEVQAL
-631 RYGDVGSK
+631 RFGVTNSLVAECPLIKNGDG
-639 MEPCAMVWDEE
+639 
-650 AAQYQLCVPAA
+650 YLLTVPKSFDTDKGESTYFREYTHA
-661 YQSDAPNEFY
+661 
-671 YVHSVLLSLRAV
+671 VLLAAKPKIPGAKAEFSGVEGLVLGESV
-683 AAGANVQVVTDVAG
+683 ADSA
-697 LIAGKQVG
+697 
-705 SCVFLNMDVLQGK
+705 FLNMEALYGKEEKSFTIKVTAADGK
-718 TDPGFT
+718 TT
-724 IRVTSADGSATTD
+724 KE
-737 YPVRIV
+737 YPVNVV
-743 YTSSETAPLVN
+743 YASDAAIPTISVTGGASLDTAFNAET
-754 ISGVKTD
+754 
-761 VPFDGDVYAYYL
+761 YAYYL
-773 DFANKDAAN
+773 DYKSMGELSFLN
-782 GVMTV
+782 VS
-787 TLPEGSAATIDGQS
+787 LPDGATATINNEAFTGEKQIELNKS
-801 YTSGTEVMLSPKKDF
+801 VDF
-816 CRLTITAADGY
+816 YRLTITAADNK
-827 TEKSYYFVTRYANN
+827 TVKTYYFVTRLEKDGS
-841 NTIPYATISDS
+841 IPYATVSDN
-852 SKKLAKEMLW
+852 SKKLAKDMLW
-862 KWYDVLENTQVFEDY
+862 KYYENLKDTTYFSGY
-877 WPIFMARATGNED
+877 WNIFMAKAATGYD
-890 GTDYDFSNK
+890 TSVPAFDFSNK
-899 YVKNP
+899 YVKDP
-904 ARHVMNY
+904 ARHKMENT
-911 STDWSACIQEIVML
+911 TDWAACIMEIVML
-925 GYNPYDFP
+925 GYDPYHFP
-933 RYVNG
+933 RYVDG
-938 KYVEHYNYVEGLLA
+938 KYVADYNYVEG
-952 SSGPFAS
+952 FRNQ
-959 DVWYHMGTKTVG
+959 TVG
-971 APQSKLSSASG
+971 AYANSTWYQFAAKAIGDPITMKKSMESLALNSSY
-982 TAAREKADL
+982 DL
-991 DIRSWAIASLSD
+991 DTRAWSIASL
-1003 ADGFETKDLVAYID
+1003 AGCVETKDMVRYVD
-1017 ALHGSQNTSGT
+1017 SLHDSHITDGEFK
-1028 YTSLWTNKSWH
+1028 SLWRNLSWDEP
-1039 GDGSTGSN
+1039 GANNYTV
-1047 AFTIGCVLSAIASAG
+1047 GCVLQAIAASG
-1062 ADPDKQFE
+1062 ADPDKLFA
-1070 YKGHTPLQ
+1070 YGGNTPLQ
-1078 TIKDTMFD
+1078 TIQNVMFRD
-1086 EDGRFHSGG
+1086 DGYFY
-1095 SSSGI
+1095 SSTTDKQAGA

-1109 GDILHG
+1109 GDILYG
-1115 SNVWA
+1115 SSVWV
-1120 RYTLT
+1120 RYALT
-1125 ADKYNALIAKAK
+1125 AEKYNALIDKAK
-1137 TLNVDTNSMPE
+1137 TEGISITDMPTFEENNEASSRAYFKLYQQVADKLEANNDYSMRPKVTFGMPYELFSDKVKAMPE
-1148 TFTQTTAC
+1148 AFALTTNDLSKL
-1156 GKAYYNLYDDVYD
+1156 KALIAEYEGLDDSNKSALASLNRNDESNYY
-1169 ALVAAGRT
+1169 G
-1177 TEAKEMR
+1177 
-1184 PDVIWGMP
+1184 
-1192 QEVFADDVNAIKEDE
+1192 
-1207 VTEEQIK
+1207 
-1214 KLIDQYE
+1214 
-1221 AMDDASRKAVASDV
+1221 V
-1235 LAKYQAL
+1235 LTKYQAL
-1242 VAKGLALKAQKDGI
+1242 VAKGLSLKAQQDGI

-1282 QTKTSVDAI
+1282 QVKASVDAI

-1312 KLEAVEKELKDPT
+1312 KLEAVEQELEDPR

-1338 VHTETE
+1338 KHTETE

-1354 NLKTWIAESTYQ
+1354 NLETWIAESTYQ

-1375 FIQPIL
+1375 FMQPIL
-1381 EKKGITW
+1381 EKNGIKW
-1388 ETSGTGD
+1388 DAGTGD

-1401 LTYKGETI
+1401 LTYKGKTI

-1414 GTNSGWQYTVNGEYP
+1414 GKLSGWKYTVNGEYP
-1429 SVSIAATTLKNKD
+1429 DVSVAAKKLSAGD
-1442 VVIFHY
+1442 EIIFHY
-1448 TDDYKQEGS
+1448 TDDYTVDDIK
-1457 SGGGDNPDPTPSGD
+1457 GGDKPDPTPSGD

-1477 ISDAYKATGNALALK
+1477 ISDAYRATGNALALK
-1492 TPTTGSTNGEWL
+1492 NPTTGSVGGEWL

-1510 AEHTIDSSSKDAYL
+1510 ADHVISSSSKDAYL
-1524 RSVRNHIDVNYKN
+1524 SSVRSYINENYN
-1537 GKLSNDKSTENSRI
+1537 SGKLSKDKSTENSRI

-1573 GYSDFNWTVQQ
+1573 GYSDFDWTVQQ
-1584 GVAGPIFALLAI
+1584 GVTGPIFALLAI

-1603 PGNATIRND
+1603 PDYATIRND
-1612 LIEEILDAQR
+1612 LIEEILKAQENN
-1622 KGGWSADST
+1622 GGWSADGKT
-1631 TPDVDMTAM
+1631 VDVDMTAM
-1640 AIQALAPYYKTNSD
+1640 AIQALAPYYKKNNTD
-1654 VKDAVNTAISYLF
+1654 VVEPVNAALGYLVS
-1667 LQQND
+1667 QQNE

-1679 ANNELSAESTAQ
+1679 AKSELSAESTAQ

-1757 LKNGKTSL
+1757 LKNDKTSL

-1923 NLTAD
+1923 NLTTD

-1987 LSEFTNG
+1987 LSEFSNG

-2056 LRAADITPERYVE
+2056 LRAADISPERYVE

-2116 KSVGAVT
+2116 KSVGPVAS
-2123 TYTVDKLTVSTRIE
+2123 YTVDKLSVSTRIE

-2195 EGQPTVNG
+2195 EGQPAVNG
-2203 RSGFSDVTFNSY
+2203 RSGFSDVQYNGY

-2261 NTAANS
+2261 NTAASS

-2277 VSGYAVTPLQ
+2277 VSGYAVMPLQ

>member
-1 MTKKILSV
+1 M
-9 LLAFVLLLGLLPVQS
+9 
-24 VSAADTTN
+24 
-32 TVIEIPG
+32 
-39 GYRFGWKSIALSVPY
+39 
-54 TASTYSQA
+54 
-62 KLNTTSGSKANV
+62 
-74 MNYVVTLPTKEASV
+74 
-88 TLKNTYANDGSSYI
+88 
-102 LVSPGKNADGVLD
+102 
-115 INPTRYAGYTATIA
+115 
-129 EDGNVVES
+129 
-137 NFPKT
+137 
-142 ATINTG
+142 
-148 ETVTVNL
+148 
-155 TNGNGQSA
+155 
-163 YLFLFK
+163 
-169 GTNGT
+169 
-174 TVDAGTKYTYSVA
+174 
-187 YACSFQFVYEGQ
+187 
-199 VIDPTPVLTQNL
+199 
-211 TYGGHLCAPDE
+211 
-222 TLEPLTVAV
+222 
-231 QPKEGCTFSYQW
+231 
-243 YSGTDENDISTEIED
+243 
-258 ATGPSFTPPT
+258 
-268 STPGITFYKVVV
+268 
-280 TGTADGV
+280 
-287 DPVSVDSAVA
+287 
-297 RIVVR
+297 
-302 EASSQSFSLDTFFD
+302 
-316 QPVAKLSG
+316 
-324 SDTVYYLKWSTLSSG
+324 
-339 KNESPLAKGDLKMT
+339 
-353 GRLPDHV
+353 
-360 TIKRVWTGSPVDA
+360 
-373 FDLSSKRTVL
+373 
-383 TVDDDT
+383 
-389 GAFSLS
+389 
-395 ISTSFGNDPMVTH
+395 
-408 NRGKCYY
+408 
-415 LELSNNEVY
+415 
-424 TIVVDNDASE
+424 
-434 LELTHNPSVVQ
+434 
-445 LYNESDAE
+445 
-453 TPIPDVFLVTN
+453 
-464 LQSTSTKTSVIRGT
+464 
-478 LRSDSPAVLRAQVQ
+478 
-492 SGGEDLTGK
+492 
-501 EISTAAML
+501 
-509 AYWNKGQ
+509 
-516 TNWVVVNGER
+516 
-526 LPETGFF
+526 
-533 SGSSDGDEEF
+533 
-543 SSAPFTLKPG
+543 
-553 LNVVEVYT
+553 EVYT
-561 NAFSFAFEPKRVN
+561 NFAPYYLTN
-574 AWAGM
+574 NTT
-579 SDVQYK
+579 VQ
-585 TNGSPSSTPVVDTSS
+585 SPSKSGMFEKNFSAVNGTVYYFKSVIETS
-600 VVYLIDY
+600 VVYLINYDGSAAANVPQSSRTDTSLQEVQALRSSGTNSLITACPIRKTDSGY
-607 QGEAATTLPTEEKQN
+607 ELTLPQTFDTDQPESTLLNEYTHAVLIAATPKIPGATATFSGPDGLVVGECVADGAFLNMEALYGKEKSF
-622 TELASVTAL
+622 TITVTAADGETTKT
-631 RYGDVGSK
+631 Y
-639 MEPCAMVWDEE
+639 P
-650 AAQYQLCVPAA
+650 
-661 YQSDAPNEFY
+661 
-671 YVHSVLLSLRAV
+671 
-683 AAGANVQVVTDVAG
+683 VQVVYASSSVSPTVSPIG
-697 LIAGKQVG
+697 
-705 SCVFLNMDVLQGK
+705 
-718 TDPGFT
+718 
-724 IRVTSADGSATTD
+724 VT
-737 YPVRIV
+737 
-743 YTSSETAPLVN
+743 L
-754 ISGVKTD
+754 D
-761 VPFDGDVYAYYL
+761 VPFNENTYTYYL
-773 DFANKDAAN
+773 NYYDRQSTN
-782 GVMTV
+782 GFLNISLPTGATATINGGASFSGEKQLTV
-787 TLPEGSAATIDGQS
+787 TPL
-801 YTSGTEVMLSPKKDF
+801 VDF
-816 CRLTITAADGY
+816 YRLTITAADGT
-827 TEKSYYFVTRYANN
+827 TEKSYYFVTRYEKDEEPYG
-841 NTIPYATISDS
+841 TIPYATVSQDS
-852 SKKLAKEMLW
+852 KDLAKSMLW
-862 KWYDVLENTQVFEDY
+862 KYYETLNSTEYFPDY
-877 WPIFMARATGNED
+877 WNIFRAKAATGANGVADYNFD
-890 GTDYDFSNK
+890 GK
-899 YVKNP
+899 YVKYP
-904 ARHVMNY
+904 ARHPFNY
-911 STDWSACIQEIVML
+911 ETDCEACILEIVML

-933 RYVNG
+933 RYDENG
-938 KYVEHYNYVEGLLA
+938 NLDKHFNYVDALKGTFPKSA
-952 SSGPFAS
+952 FAGP
-959 DVWYHMGTKTVG
+959 VWYQFARKAVG
-971 APQSKLSSASG
+971 DPTSGKMSVEQSFALNKDYSW
-982 TAAREKADL
+982 L
-991 DIRSWAIASLSD
+991 DIRAWAIASL
-1003 ADGFETKDLVAYID
+1003 AGCETKDMVRYVD
-1017 ALHGSQNTSGT
+1017 TLHNEQVTNSSSEFK
-1028 YTSLWTNKSWH
+1028 SLWDNSH
-1039 GDGSTGSN
+1039 GIGDGTN
-1047 AFTIGCVLSAIASAG
+1047 PNTVGCVLSAIAAAG
-1062 ADPDKQFE
+1062 ADPDKQFV
-1070 YKGHTPLQ
+1070 YDGAKPLE
-1078 TIKDTMFD
+1078 TIKETMYR
-1086 EDGRFHSGG
+1086 EDGLFYSGKNSTQTG
-1095 SSSGI
+1095 ELS
-1100 LPKDMIIGL
+1100 KDIVIGL
-1109 GDILHG
+1109 GDVMHG
-1115 SNVWA
+1115 SNVWD
-1120 RYTLT
+1120 RYALT
-1125 ADKYNALIAKAK
+1125 AEKYNALIEKAS
-1137 TLNVDTNSMPE
+1137 TEGISTTNMPPFAE
-1148 TFTQTTAC
+1148 NDEASS
-1156 GKAYYNLYDDVYD
+1156 KAYFALYQQVAD
-1169 ALVAAGRT
+1169 AREKKGDTSMR
-1177 TEAKEMR
+1177 AK
-1184 PDVIWGMP
+1184 VIWGMP
-1192 QEVFADDVNAIKEDE
+1192 YEVFADAVKAMPEASELTAENLAKLKE
-1207 VTEEQIK
+1207 
-1214 KLIDQYE
+1214 LIAQYE
-1221 AMDDASRKAVASDV
+1221 AMDDSSRKAIASDV
-1235 LAKYQAL
+1235 LTKYQAL
-1242 VAKGLALKAQKDGI
+1242 VAKGLALKAEKDGVS
-1256 TSKADDLYK
+1256 SKADDLYK

-1274 NIDDSNKE
+1274 NINDSNKE
-1282 QTKTSVDAI
+1282 QVKASVDAI

-1312 KLEAVEKELKDPT
+1312 KLEAVEKELEDPT

-1344 TNVKHTLTAG
+1344 TDVKHTLTAG
-1354 NLKTWIAESTYQ
+1354 NLETWIAEDTYQ

-1375 FIQPIL
+1375 FMQPIL
-1381 EKKGITW
+1381 TKNGIKW
-1388 ETSGTGD
+1388 DAGTGD

-1401 LTYKGETI
+1401 LTYKDETI

-1429 SVSIAATTLKNKD
+1429 SVSIAATTLKDKD

-1477 ISDAYKATGNALALK
+1477 ISDAYRATGNALALK

-1524 RSVRNHIDVNYKN
+1524 RSVRKHIDVNYKN

-1564 FVTGKNLLE
+1564 FVADKNLLE
-1573 GYSDFNWTVQQ
+1573 GYRDFDWTVQQ
-1584 GVAGPIFALLAI
+1584 GVTGPIFALLAI

-1603 PGNATIRND
+1603 PNYATIRND
-1612 LIEEILDAQR
+1612 LMKEILDEQ
-1622 KGGWSADST
+1622 KNNGGWSADGKT
-1631 TPDVDMTAM
+1631 VDVDMTAM
-1640 AIQALAPYYKTNSD
+1640 AIQALAPYYKKNNTD
-1654 VKDAVNTAISYLF
+1654 VVEAVNAALFYLVS
-1667 LQQND
+1667 QQNE

-1679 ANNELSAESTAQ
+1679 AKSELSAESTAQ

-1704 TEKRFQAG
+1704 TEWRFQAG

-1727 ENGKFSHKLD
+1727 ENGKFSHKLA

-1770 LKDTTPETVASV
+1770 LKDNTPESVASV
-1782 IEKIN
+1782 IAKI
-1787 DIGPVTENSYE
+1787 DAIGSVTEDSYE
-1798 DIIAAEE
+1798 DIIAARE
-1805 AYNKLSNAD
+1805 AYKKLSSAEQD
-1814 KAQLPEEYLDILN
+1814 QLPDGYLEILE
-1827 NAKQEYAVLL
+1827 NAEKEYAELL

-2056 LRAADITPERYVE
+2056 LRAADISPERYVE

-2116 KSVGAVT
+2116 KSVGPVAS
-2123 TYTVDKLTVSTRIE
+2123 YTVDKLSVSTRIE

-2230 GISTS
+2230 GISAS

-2261 NTAANS
+2261 NTAASS